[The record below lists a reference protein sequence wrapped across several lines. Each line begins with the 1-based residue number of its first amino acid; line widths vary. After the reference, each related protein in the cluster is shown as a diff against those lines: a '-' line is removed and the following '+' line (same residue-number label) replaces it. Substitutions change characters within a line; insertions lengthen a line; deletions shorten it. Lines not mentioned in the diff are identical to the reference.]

1 MPHKQIHSASDRIFQ
16 MVFAAEAVSKE
27 VIGLPSHVI
36 VRVEILS
43 KEHLLPINYSEQ
55 VTNQTSGE
63 LQTCIWDG

>member
-1 MPHKQIHSASDRIFQ
+1 